1 MNIFNV
7 KKRKTLSYE
16 EWKKQSKIAQT
27 PKHIKKGESEL
38 TADSMLGDIKG
49 AEGIAVRDDDHAKL
63 IKKKHD
69 ATKAT
74 YGGAVNGK
82 EGYETKLSEH
92 VNSYDQYLSE
102 AFSYPR
108 GWALLAA
115 GKINLHNGDSTHF
128 NVIEN
133 NKEGGYLVL
142 VKKDNKYVVLSS
154 AGTFKE
160 DLNKNVGDYQ
170 KAYHDQSMRPFEVKI
185 EKFFPTNLESL
196 KEIGEITKSK
206 TLPFMVFK

>member
-7 KKRKTLSYE
+7 KKRKTLSFE
-16 EWKKQSKIAQT
+16 EWKKESKIAQT

-82 EGYETKLSEH
+82 EGYETKLS
-92 VNSYDQYLSE
+92 
-102 AFSYPR
+102 
-108 GWALLAA
+108 
-115 GKINLHNGDSTHF
+115 
-128 NVIEN
+128 
-133 NKEGGYLVL
+133 
-142 VKKDNKYVVLSS
+142 
-154 AGTFKE
+154 
-160 DLNKNVGDYQ
+160 
-170 KAYHDQSMRPFEVKI
+170 
-185 EKFFPTNLESL
+185 
-196 KEIGEITKSK
+196 
-206 TLPFMVFK
+206 